1 MRRSACCRTA
11 SSCRNGGHAGSPA
24 STAPRSAACRRA
36 AAATTRCGGSYTPA
50 RVATPAGGY
59 RRAWA
64 TGTAKRGGRRTRV
77 GEPGCRR
84 RTGHLEQSTSNLAS
98 YAIWLTARRGNES
111 AYLIVA
117 RVKSADSVV
126 HEEAT
131 GTLVSVEPLDAEASS
146 SSMKAVYE
154 ARGAF
159 PSGLL
164 QWSPLYGSNERAR
177 ITPAGLDLNI
187 FVFLETDDR
196 GRAAYLDGS
205 VHQRQDM
212 IILDGYKWRVTIE
225 VAADGA
231 HAQSTGSSP
240 GAGRRRGTSVAIMD
254 PSSRPTRCATGAG
267 SPAPPAATSSPVR
280 RGKTHSS
287 SRSTAGCATSSW
299 PSSSSAACSRRRC

>member
-1 MRRSACCRTA
+1 MAFFLDRREWVLPLIPALAFVIMVGMWFLEHRKRVA
-11 SSCRNGGHAGSPA
+11 AERELASPA
-24 STAPRSAACRRA
+24 VVADRAPRAIDIQPRIVRD
-36 AAATTRCGGSYTPA
+36 
-50 RVATPAGGY
+50 
-59 RRAWA
+59 
-64 TGTAKRGGRRTRV
+64 
-77 GEPGCRR
+77 
-84 RTGHLEQSTSNLAS
+84 LA
-98 YAIWLTARRGNES
+98 YGPQGNES

-131 GTLVSVEPLDAEASS
+131 GTLVSVEPLDA
-146 SSMKAVYE
+146 SMKAVYE

-231 HAQSTGSSP
+231 HAQCVFDVSSGSRDESNPLIIRASPEGTLYSPVITTPPQDTP
-240 GAGRRRGTSVAIMD
+240 GA
-254 PSSRPTRCATGAG
+254 
-267 SPAPPAATSSPVR
+267 
-280 RGKTHSS
+280 
-287 SRSTAGCATSSW
+287 
-299 PSSSSAACSRRRC
+299 